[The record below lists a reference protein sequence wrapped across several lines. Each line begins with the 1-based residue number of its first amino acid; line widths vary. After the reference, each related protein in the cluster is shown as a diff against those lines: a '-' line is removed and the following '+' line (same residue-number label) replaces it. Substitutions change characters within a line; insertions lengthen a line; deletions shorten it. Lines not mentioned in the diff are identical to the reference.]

1 MRIHTIRLANLNALA
16 GEWEIDLDHPA
27 YADNIY
33 ALTGPTGAGKTTLLD
48 AISLALYGRTPRLER
63 IGKAGNETMSRHSG
77 HCHAEITF
85 STRAG
90 RYRSHW
96 SQHRARR
103 KAGGELQNPKHELAD
118 AASGEIL
125 ATGLKDTAAAIEKL
139 TGMDYQRF
147 TRAMLLA
154 QGDFAAFLR
163 AAPDERAPL
172 LEQITGT
179 AIYSR
184 ISIAVHDR
192 LRAAQEQ
199 ERALALDTAG
209 ITPLDADTLA
219 ALTAD
224 TAALQEQLAVLETRQ
239 QQTAAALTRAQ
250 QRSELH
256 AERDR
261 LADEQTAHEAAL
273 ARFAPER
280 ARLARAQ
287 QAALLDADYARLD
300 TLRRAQQQDHA
311 ALAALDEKAPALA
324 AARESAQQQ
333 HAAARARVAA
343 EKQRL
348 AAAQPAW
355 QQTRAH
361 DHTLRHQR
369 EQLAALEQHAAAHA
383 AAQSAR
389 QKAETAAAAAQQ
401 KAENASRACTQ
412 AESALAAHL
421 ADRLLREYRAEKDS
435 ILRELAYHQRIADL
449 EQQRAQ
455 LHDGEPCPLCGATDH
470 PYAQALPARPDDLNT
485 RLAALETYLKQAEQL
500 ETAYTNAQT
509 ALTAART
516 KQQQAESAAALAAEK
531 ARNTAAYAAQLAAL
545 QNAHAQTRAARRAIL
560 GERDP
565 DAEEAAQ
572 QRTIAA
578 AETAAEHA
586 RSALQQAENRVA
598 ANQQQR
604 EQLRRRLTDQ
614 RTALDQEEQHF
625 AAALRAIPLP
635 NETAGENSPSP
646 VGEGRGGGSEPSAPA
661 TTLTFRET
669 EAEEPP
675 IDLLPRGRES
685 TKNATAFFVGTGGGW
700 GWGQQTTR
708 TATAGTITFADEATA
723 LRVGAEPA
731 DRSGNTPS
739 PVGEGWGGG
748 SEPSAS
754 ATAKT
759 DSKQPLEWGQQTTR
773 AATAGTITFTDEAA
787 WQAARLPAAAREALA
802 REAAA
807 LDQQTFALRT
817 RQQDCAA
824 RLAALTAQSADDA
837 DAATLQ
843 ARQQADNHT
852 RQQQQQALAEKH
864 HRLSEH
870 ERAVTRLA
878 ARQNAL
884 AKQQQETRRWQDLH
898 ALIGA
903 ADGKK
908 YRNYAQSLTFASV
921 IAHAN
926 RQLAQLSDRYLLTAD
941 PARPLEANIID
952 NYQGGEIRSAKN
964 LSGGESFIVS
974 LALALGLAQM
984 SGETMQVDSLF
995 LDEGFGTLDEETLDS
1010 ALETL
1015 AQLRTHG
1022 KHIGIISHVAALTER
1037 IATRITVTPQP
1048 GGTSTLSGPGCRR
1061 IQ

>member
-27 YADNIY
+27 YADSIY
-33 ALTGPTGAGKTTLLD
+33 ALTGPTGAGKTTILD

-103 KAGGELQNPKHELAD
+103 KAGGELQNPRHELAD

-199 ERALALDTAG
+199 EHALALDTAG
-209 ITPLDADTLA
+209 ITPLDAETLA

-224 TAALQEQLAVLETRQ
+224 TAALQEQLAALETRQ

-256 AERDR
+256 GEHDR
-261 LADEQTAHEAAL
+261 LAAEQTAHEAAL

-300 TLRRAQQQDHA
+300 TLRRAQQQDRA

-324 AARESAQQQ
+324 AARGSAQQQ
-333 HAAARARVAA
+333 HTAARARVAA

-348 AAAQPAW
+348 VAAQPAW

-369 EQLAALEQHAAAHA
+369 EQLTILEQHAAAHA

-389 QKAETAAAAAQQ
+389 QKAENAA
-401 KAENASRACTQ
+401 RACTQ

-421 ADRLLREYRAEKDS
+421 AGRLLREYRAEKDS

-470 PYAQALPARPDDLNT
+470 PYAQALPARPDDLNA

-500 ETAYTNAQT
+500 ETAYTAAQT

-516 KQQQAESAAALAAEK
+516 KQQQAESVAALAAEK
-531 ARNTAAYAAQLAAL
+531 ARNTAAYTAQHAAL
-545 QNAHAQTRAARRAIL
+545 QQTHAQTLTTRRAIL

-565 DAEEAAQ
+565 DSEENAQ

-578 AETAAEHA
+578 AEQAAEHA

-614 RTALDQEEQHF
+614 QTALDREEQHF
-625 AAALRAIPLP
+625 AAA
-635 NETAGENSPSP
+635 
-646 VGEGRGGGSEPSAPA
+646 
-661 TTLTFRET
+661 
-669 EAEEPP
+669 
-675 IDLLPRGRES
+675 
-685 TKNATAFFVGTGGGW
+685 
-700 GWGQQTTR
+700 R
-708 TATAGTITFADEATA
+708 TA
-723 LRVGAEPA
+723 
-731 DRSGNTPS
+731 
-739 PVGEGWGGG
+739 
-748 SEPSAS
+748 
-754 ATAKT
+754 
-759 DSKQPLEWGQQTTR
+759 
-773 AATAGTITFTDEAA
+773 AAFPTENE

-807 LDQQTFALRT
+807 LDQQTLTLRT

-824 RLAALTAQSADDA
+824 RLAALTAQSADDP

-852 RQQQQQALAEKH
+852 RQQQQQALAEKR
-864 HRLSEH
+864 HRITEH

-878 ARQNAL
+878 VRQSAL
-884 AKQQQETRRWQDLH
+884 AQQQQETRRWQDLH

-1048 GGTSTLSGPGCRR
+1048 GGTSTIRGPGCRR

>member
-27 YADNIY
+27 YADSIY
-33 ALTGPTGAGKTTLLD
+33 ALTGPTGAGKTTILD

-118 AASGEIL
+118 ATSGKIL

-224 TAALQEQLAVLETRQ
+224 TAALQEQLAALETRQ

-280 ARLARAQ
+280 VRLARAQ

-300 TLRRAQQQDHA
+300 TLRRAQQQDRA

-324 AARESAQQQ
+324 AARETAQQQ
-333 HAAARARVAA
+333 HTAARARVAA

-401 KAENASRACTQ
+401 KAENAARACTQ

-421 ADRLLREYRAEKDS
+421 AGRLLREYRAEKDS

-470 PYAQALPARPDDLNT
+470 PYAQALPARPDDLNA

-516 KQQQAESAAALAAEK
+516 KQQQAESAAALASEK

-545 QNAHAQTRAARRAIL
+545 QQTHAQTLAARRAIL

-565 DAEEAAQ
+565 DAEENAQ

-614 RTALDQEEQHF
+614 QTALDREEQHF

-646 VGEGRGGGSEPSAPA
+646 AGRSPQRAGTHAKCVRILRGAWGRAGEGVDDNSCAAANTYEATDNPLPRGGGP
-661 TTLTFRET
+661 
-669 EAEEPP
+669 
-675 IDLLPRGRES
+675 
-685 TKNATAFFVGTGGGW
+685 

-708 TATAGTITFADEATA
+708 AATAGTITFADEATA
-723 LRVGAEPA
+723 LRACAEPA

-807 LDQQTFALRT
+807 LDQQTLTLRT
-817 RQQDCAA
+817 RQQDCAV
-824 RLAALTAQSADDA
+824 RLAALTAQSADDP

-864 HRLSEH
+864 HRITEH

-878 ARQNAL
+878 ARQSAL
-884 AKQQQETRRWQDLH
+884 AAQQQETRRWQDLH

-926 RQLAQLSDRYLLTAD
+926 CQLAQLSDRYLLAAD

-1048 GGTSTLSGPGCRR
+1048 GGTSTIRGPGCRR

>member
-77 HCHAEITF
+77 HCYAEITF

-224 TAALQEQLAVLETRQ
+224 TAALQEKLTALETRQ

-250 QRSELH
+250 QRSELY

-261 LADEQTAHEAAL
+261 LAAEQIAHEAAL

-280 ARLARAQ
+280 LRLARAQ

-300 TLRRAQQQDHA
+300 TLRRAQQQDRA
-311 ALAALDEKAPALA
+311 ALATLDEKAPALA
-324 AARESAQQQ
+324 AARETAQQQ

-369 EQLAALEQHAAAHA
+369 EQLTILEQYAAAHA

-389 QKAETAAAAAQQ
+389 QKAETAAAVAQQ
-401 KAENASRACTQ
+401 KAENAARACTQ

-421 ADRLLREYRAEKDS
+421 AGRLLREYRADKDS

-470 PYAQALPARPDDLNT
+470 PYAQALPARPDDLNA

-500 ETAYTNAQT
+500 ETAYTAAQT

-531 ARNTAAYAAQLAAL
+531 ARNTAAYAAQLATL
-545 QNAHAQTRAARRAIL
+545 QQTHAQTLTARRAIL

-565 DAEEAAQ
+565 DSEEAAQ
-572 QRTIAA
+572 QRAIAA
-578 AETAAEHA
+578 AEQAAENTH
-586 RSALQQAENRVA
+586 SALQRAETA
-598 ANQQQR
+598 LSANQQQR

-614 RTALDQEEQHF
+614 QTALDQEEQHF
-625 AAALRAIPLP
+625 AAALR
-635 NETAGENSPSP
+635 
-646 VGEGRGGGSEPSAPA
+646 

-669 EAEEPP
+669 EAEEPL
-675 IDLLPRGRES
+675 IDPLPCEAGEG
-685 TKNATAFFVGTGGGW
+685 TGLPMKKADAFFMGSRGGGVKN
-700 GWGQQTTR
+700 R
-708 TATAGTITFADEATA
+708 AAAAGTITFADEA
-723 LRVGAEPA
+723 G
-731 DRSGNTPS
+731 
-739 PVGEGWGGG
+739 
-748 SEPSAS
+748 
-754 ATAKT
+754 
-759 DSKQPLEWGQQTTR
+759 
-773 AATAGTITFTDEAA
+773 

-807 LDQQTFALRT
+807 LDQQTLTLRT

-824 RLAALTAQSADDA
+824 RLAGLEAQSADDP

-864 HRLSEH
+864 HRITEH

-878 ARQNAL
+878 ARQSAL
-884 AKQQQETRRWQDLH
+884 AAQQQETRRWQDLH

>member
-33 ALTGPTGAGKTTLLD
+33 ALTGPTGAGKTTILD

-224 TAALQEQLAVLETRQ
+224 TAALQEQLTALETRQ
-239 QQTAAALTRAQ
+239 RQTAAALTRAQ

-280 ARLARAQ
+280 VRLARAQ

-300 TLRRAQQQDHA
+300 TLRRAQQQDRA

-324 AARESAQQQ
+324 AARETAQQQ
-333 HAAARARVAA
+333 HTAARARVAA

-369 EQLAALEQHAAAHA
+369 EQLTILEQHAAAHA

-389 QKAETAAAAAQQ
+389 QKAENDAAAAQR
-401 KAENASRACTQ
+401 KAEKTAQACTQ
-412 AESALAAHL
+412 AENALAAHL
-421 ADRLLREYRAEKDS
+421 AGRLLREYQTEKES
-435 ILRELAYHQRIADL
+435 ILRELAYHRRIADL

-470 PYAQALPARPDDLNT
+470 PYAQALPARPDDLNA

-500 ETAYTNAQT
+500 ETAYIAAQT
-509 ALTAART
+509 ALTAARDAQT
-516 KQQQAESAAALAAEK
+516 RLDAAAALASEK

-545 QNAHAQTRAARRAIL
+545 QHAHAQTLAARRAIL

-565 DAEEAAQ
+565 DSEENAQ

-578 AETAAEHA
+578 AEQAAEHA

-614 RTALDQEEQHF
+614 QTALDQEEQHF

-675 IDLLPRGRES
+675 IDSLPCEAGEG
-685 TKNATAFFVGTGGGW
+685 TGLPMKKADAFFMGTRGGGVKS
-700 GWGQQTTR
+700 R
-708 TATAGTITFADEATA
+708 AAAAGTITFPDEA
-723 LRVGAEPA
+723 G
-731 DRSGNTPS
+731 
-739 PVGEGWGGG
+739 
-748 SEPSAS
+748 
-754 ATAKT
+754 
-759 DSKQPLEWGQQTTR
+759 
-773 AATAGTITFTDEAA
+773 

-807 LDQQTFALRT
+807 LDQQTLTLHT

-824 RLAALTAQSADDA
+824 RLAALTAQSTGDP

-843 ARQQADNHT
+843 ARQQADDHI
-852 RQQQQQALAEKH
+852 RQQQQQALAEKR
-864 HRLSEH
+864 HRITEH

-878 ARQNAL
+878 VRQSAL

>member
-27 YADNIY
+27 YADSIY
-33 ALTGPTGAGKTTLLD
+33 ALTGPTGAGKTTILD

-118 AASGEIL
+118 ATSGKIL

-199 ERALALDTAG
+199 ERALALDAAG
-209 ITPLDADTLA
+209 ITPLDAETLS

-224 TAALQEQLAVLETRQ
+224 TTALQEQLAALETRQ

-261 LADEQTAHEAAL
+261 LAAEQTAHEAAL

-300 TLRRAQQQDHA
+300 TLRRAQQQERA

-324 AARESAQQQ
+324 AAQETVQQQ
-333 HAAARARVAA
+333 HTAASARVAA

-401 KAENASRACTQ
+401 KAENAARACTQ

-470 PYAQALPARPDDLNT
+470 PYAQALPARPDDLNA
-485 RLAALETYLKQAEQL
+485 RLAALEAYLKHAEQL

-509 ALTAART
+509 ALTAARDAQT
-516 KQQQAESAAALAAEK
+516 RLDAAAALAAEK
-531 ARNTAAYAAQLAAL
+531 ARNTAAYAAQLATL
-545 QNAHAQTRAARRAIL
+545 QQTHAQTLAARRAIL

-572 QRTIAA
+572 QRAIAA
-578 AETAAEHA
+578 AEQAAERA

-614 RTALDQEEQHF
+614 QPALDREEQHF

-646 VGEGRGGGSEPSAPA
+646 VGEGG
-661 TTLTFRET
+661 
-669 EAEEPP
+669 
-675 IDLLPRGRES
+675 
-685 TKNATAFFVGTGGGW
+685 
-700 GWGQQTTR
+700 
-708 TATAGTITFADEATA
+708 
-723 LRVGAEPA
+723 
-731 DRSGNTPS
+731 
-739 PVGEGWGGG
+739 GGG

-754 ATAKT
+754 ATVKT
-759 DSKQPLEWGQQTTR
+759 DSKQALEWGQQTTR

-807 LDQQTFALRT
+807 LDQQTLTLRT

-824 RLAALTAQSADDA
+824 RLAALTAQSADDP

-864 HRLSEH
+864 HRITEH

-878 ARQNAL
+878 ARQSAL
-884 AKQQQETRRWQDLH
+884 AAQQQETRRWQDLH

-926 RQLAQLSDRYLLTAD
+926 CQLAQLSDRYLLTAD

-1048 GGTSTLSGPGCRR
+1048 GGTSTIRGPGCRR